1 MAQTKDYKQFK
12 GMDDSTVVGVTRK
25 SDGAFIPNTTDNI
38 DWNEYLAWVSEGNTV
53 EAADQ

>member
-53 EAADQ
+53 EAAD